1 MNGKVVGAS
10 REGGML
16 VLNFPT
22 SEGPNLR
29 EDDSGRVAREEDRLP

>member
-1 MNGKVVGAS
+1 MLSAS

-29 EDDSGRVAREEDRLP
+29 EDDSGRVVREEDRLP